1 MIRTAP
7 TYEPHLMTNRA
18 VRGAVRPDISA
29 LNNRQEDEDLFG
41 SLLDSAINNLN
52 RTNGYLS
59 NMENEEVKFA
69 LGETDNAHD
78 LGVAIQKAST
88 ALQYTVAVK
97 NAAMD
102 AYKQIMQMQI

>member
-1 MIRTAP
+1 MQVAP

-18 VRGAVRPDISA
+18 VRGTIRPDITA
-29 LNNRQEDEDLFG
+29 LKGSEEKEDLFG
-41 SLLDSAINNLN
+41 SLLDSAINNIN
-52 RTNGYLS
+52 KTNGYLS

-78 LGVAIQKAST
+78 LGVAIQKAQT

-102 AYKQIMQMQI
+102 AYKQIMQMQV

>member
-1 MIRTAP
+1 MQVAP

-18 VRGAVRPDISA
+18 VRGAIRTDITK
-29 LNNRQEDEDLFG
+29 LNNEGDKEDLFG
-41 SLLDSAINNLN
+41 SLLDSAINNIN
-52 RTNGYLS
+52 KTNGYLS

-97 NAAMD
+97 NAAME
-102 AYKQIMQMQI
+102 AYRQIMQMQI

>member
-1 MIRTAP
+1 MQVAP

-18 VRGAVRPDISA
+18 VRGAIRPDITA
-29 LNNRQEDEDLFG
+29 LNGNEKKDDHFG
-41 SLLDSAINNLN
+41 SLLDSAINNIN
-52 RTNGYLS
+52 KTNGYLS
-59 NMENEEVKFA
+59 DMENEEVKFA

-97 NAAMD
+97 NAAME
-102 AYKQIMQMQI
+102 AYRQIMQMQV

>member
-1 MIRTAP
+1 MQVAP

-18 VRGAVRPDISA
+18 VRGAVRQDLTA
-29 LNNRQEDEDLFG
+29 DRTGNKDDLFG
-41 SLLDSAINNLN
+41 SLLDSAINNIN
-52 RTNGYLS
+52 KTNGYLS
-59 NMENEEVKFA
+59 DMENEEVKFA

-97 NAAMD
+97 NAAME
-102 AYKQIMQMQI
+102 AYRQIMQLQV

>member
-1 MIRTAP
+1 MQVAP

-18 VRGAVRPDISA
+18 VRGAIRPDITK
-29 LNNRQEDEDLFG
+29 LNNEGNKEDLFG
-41 SLLDSAINNLN
+41 SLLDSAINNIN
-52 RTNGYLS
+52 KTNGYLS

-97 NAAMD
+97 NAAME
-102 AYKQIMQMQI
+102 AYRQIMQMQI

>member
-1 MIRTAP
+1 MQVAP

-18 VRGAVRPDISA
+18 VRGAIRPDITA
-29 LNNRQEDEDLFG
+29 LNGNEKKDDLFG
-41 SLLDSAINNLN
+41 SLLDSAINNIN
-52 RTNGYLS
+52 KTNGYLS
-59 NMENEEVKFA
+59 DMENEEVKFA

-97 NAAMD
+97 NAAME
-102 AYKQIMQMQI
+102 AYRQIMQMQV

>member
-1 MIRTAP
+1 MQVAP

-18 VRGAVRPDISA
+18 VRGTIRPGLTAADKTA
-29 LNNRQEDEDLFG
+29 NKEDMFG
-41 SLLDSAINNLN
+41 SLLDSAINNIN
-52 RTNGYLS
+52 KTNGYLS
-59 NMENEEVKFA
+59 DMENEEVKFA

-97 NAAMD
+97 NAAME
-102 AYKQIMQMQI
+102 AYRQIMQLQV